1 MKTIT
6 RILNNY
12 LGEYLERLLLVL
24 FGVGLGVKILVV
36 NHGIDPRTLNLDL
49 MVADYILVMVAPL
62 AATGL
67 SILINRVMPREITQ
81 DDVDAVLDFM
91 ESEAS

>member
-6 RILNNY
+6 RILQNY

-36 NHGIDPRTLNLDL
+36 NHQIDPRILNLDL
-49 MVADYILVMVAPL
+49 MVADYILVMIAPL

-67 SILINRVMPREITQ
+67 SILINRVMPDEITQ